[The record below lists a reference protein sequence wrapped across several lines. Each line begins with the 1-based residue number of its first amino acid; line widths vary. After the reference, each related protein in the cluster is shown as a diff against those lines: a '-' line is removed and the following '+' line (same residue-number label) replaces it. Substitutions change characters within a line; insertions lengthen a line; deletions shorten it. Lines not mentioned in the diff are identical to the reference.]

1 MQSTYPFRD
10 PVSQAEE
17 EATRGYGLVTGL
29 RIICRT
35 CFQFRNPLT
44 VSICSK
50 SVNSDG
56 QDKASA
62 VTLDVLSCLIQMLRV
77 HAEGQSGVIGSYPR

>member
-17 EATRGYGLVTGL
+17 EAKQRQWISQKITDHLQDLLSISKPFDCEHLQQTR
-29 RIICRT
+29 
-35 CFQFRNPLT
+35 
-44 VSICSK
+44 
-50 SVNSDG
+50 SDSQG
-56 QDKASA
+56 KASA

-77 HAEGQSGVIGSYPR
+77 HAEGQSGVFGSHPG